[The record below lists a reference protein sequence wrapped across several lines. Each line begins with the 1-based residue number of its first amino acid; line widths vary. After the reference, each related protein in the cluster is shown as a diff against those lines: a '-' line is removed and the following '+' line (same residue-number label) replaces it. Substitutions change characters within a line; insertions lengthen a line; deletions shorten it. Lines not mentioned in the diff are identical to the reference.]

1 MEDKIII
8 SRGNAF
14 AFMLPRGVYRIGLT
28 YAFPVSK
35 GGGELQRLAAFGC
48 ALQMFFFKYLPHTF
62 YFSSPRGGM
71 DQPQREQ
78 KIYSCLFSLVHV
90 QVHTINNNNVG
101 KGKREKSAFLR
112 ICLIS
117 RCHTYM
123 DLWGKLY

>member
-1 MEDKIII
+1 MPSLFPKEGGSSI
-8 SRGNAF
+8 AWPP
-14 AFMLPRGVYRIGLT
+14 LGVPCRFFSLNTCPTPFIFLHR
-28 YAFPVSK
+28 
-35 GGGELQRLAAFGC
+35 GGGDGPATAGTKNTKQR
-48 ALQMFFFKYLPHTF
+48 
-62 YFSSPRGGM
+62 
-71 DQPQREQ
+71 
-78 KIYSCLFSLVHV
+78 YSCLFSLVHV